1 MKKIYAA
8 PLSSVVEVNAE
19 QAILAG
25 SPIKVG
31 SEEVGASSSLTTQE
45 GWDKCPWEEVE
56 EEE

>member
-1 MKKIYAA
+1 MKKIYTA

-31 SEEVGASSSLTTQE
+31 SEEVGASGSLTSQE